1 MLCFSLCRVLSLQAE
16 IHVGME
22 ETCGSYLLLRKEWM
36 GATALMSH
44 LAGGF
49 GEGNGPQ
56 LIFWLMG
63 IPTCMCPM
71 RI

>member
-1 MLCFSLCRVLSLQAE
+1 
-16 IHVGME
+16 
-22 ETCGSYLLLRKEWM
+22 M
-36 GATALMSH
+36 GATAQTSH

-63 IPTCMCPM
+63 IPTCMCPV